1 MRNKEGEQRQL
12 LITISENKA
21 NERNDGVSEVCE
33 QSKAVNVFMGNKE
46 ESFLQGRLPAWA
58 CEGNSGLGNHFFRH
72 ETNYIPHAFVWFW
85 QRSAEASMQP
95 TWVSLNYKA
104 TSEESANVTEKGESH
119 WTC

>member
-46 ESFLQGRLPAWA
+46 ESVLQGRL
-58 CEGNSGLGNHFFRH
+58 
-72 ETNYIPHAFVWFW
+72 
-85 QRSAEASMQP
+85 SA
-95 TWVSLNYKA
+95 
-104 TSEESANVTEKGESH
+104 
-119 WTC
+119 